1 MILDA
6 LSAYANVDANRTG
19 LFGRSNGSAL
29 INRILIESDDPR
41 IVRGVTEVSQLN
53 EYQFRNGCFFVGG
66 ADNAYTK
73 AKPKLVRRE
82 VLSLQGGNDPVIPA
96 AGGASKI
103 GFNVVPDAESIYAL
117 AVAFGHVGPPVRATR
132 HSRYKAWSYLNGAVA
147 SITLDHAGHKVYGE
161 DADVDRATVDFL
173 ARSSSL
179 FAAQD
184 PSSAA
189 GSLVESDIS
198 MH

>member
-1 MILDA
+1 MA
-6 LSAYANVDANRTG
+6 A
-19 LFGRSNGSAL
+19 
-29 INRILIESDDPR
+29 E
-41 IVRGVTEVSQLN
+41 
-53 EYQFRNGCFFVGG
+53 FRLPLLLLLLLTTTTSRLTVGH
-66 ADNAYTK
+66 
-73 AKPKLVRRE
+73 L
-82 VLSLQGGNDPVIPA
+82 LSLQ
-96 AGGASKI
+96 